1 MSSKWVIK
9 QWRQLAT
16 PTTAFGSGTAN
27 EHTVQGWFKKPCGED
42 KGLEDEECGDRPLEV
57 DSGQLRAIV
66 EAVPLKLHEKSP
78 KNSAS
83 IVLCSCGI

>member
-16 PTTAFGSGTAN
+16 PTTAFGSGSAN
-27 EHTVQGWFKKPCGED
+27 EHTMQWWFKKPCRED

-57 DSGQLRAIV
+57 DNGQLRAIV

-83 IVLCSCGI
+83 IILCSCGI